1 MEVWF
6 NSLDT
11 PPAYVEVSCFP
22 LPLSLSCATRRSIR
36 FWFAAKKT
44 VDSRCFFGFI
54 LFSEVLDLWPGLAC
68 RPPATAGVLLLE
80 AELCV
85 CFHCSCWE
93 WKMGGTLGYLWV
105 GPSGCVRRI
114 NCPLHTMYRQAFQ
127 WAKTSRVDDL
137 GIQPQLFKTQRL
149 SRCRAMWGWELK

>member
-1 MEVWF
+1 MEV
-6 NSLDT
+6 L
-11 PPAYVEVSCFP
+11 CFP
-22 LPLSLSCATRRSIR
+22 LLLSLPCATRRSIR

-44 VDSRCFFGFI
+44 VSSCRFFVLFCF
-54 LFSEVLDLWPGLAC
+54 LRSWTCGLAW
-68 RPPATAGVLLLE
+68 PAASPATAGVLLLE

-85 CFHCSCWE
+85 CFHCFCWE

-114 NCPLHTMYRQAFQ
+114 NCPPHTMYRQAFQ
-127 WAKTSRVDDL
+127 WAKTSWVDDL

-149 SRCRAMWGWELK
+149 NRCRAMWGWELK

>member
-11 PPAYVEVSCFP
+11 PPQMWKYRVSLYHFPSRVPHGGALDFDLQLRKQSALAAFWVLFCF
-22 LPLSLSCATRRSIR
+22 LRS
-36 FWFAAKKT
+36 WT
-44 VDSRCFFGFI
+44 C
-54 LFSEVLDLWPGLAC
+54 GLAWPAA
-68 RPPATAGVLLLE
+68 RPATAAVLLLE

-105 GPSGCVRRI
+105 GPSGCVRRR

-127 WAKTSRVDDL
+127 WAKTSRVNDL